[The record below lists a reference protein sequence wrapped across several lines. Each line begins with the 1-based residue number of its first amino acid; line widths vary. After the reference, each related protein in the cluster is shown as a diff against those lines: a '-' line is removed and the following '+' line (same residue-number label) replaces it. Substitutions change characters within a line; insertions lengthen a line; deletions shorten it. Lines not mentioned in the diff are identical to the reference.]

1 MRGTAKSS
9 ASPHYGGALLIIKF
23 KFALKWA
30 AYASL
35 GFFAYALAAEVPVV
49 SYSVGAFLGGLIIKE
64 IVLDA
69 VDKALLRERR
79 EMQERSEVT
88 AARIEDVD
96 RKVSAIWNRIR
107 AISGN

>member
-1 MRGTAKSS
+1 V
-9 ASPHYGGALLIIKF
+9 IIKLRL
-23 KFALKWA
+23 ALKWA

-35 GFFAYALAAEVPVV
+35 GFFAYALVAEVPVV
-49 SYSVGAFLGGLIIKE
+49 SYAVGAFLGGLIIRE

-69 VDKALLRERR
+69 VDKALLKERR
-79 EMQERSEVT
+79 DMQERSEVT

-107 AISGN
+107 AISGS